1 MKMKQLP
8 PITGP
13 NQVIVKADELASL
26 LEVKRRTIGNWD
38 ATGFITGLRQPGTQ
52 GRKGK
57 KFLRY
62 DLWEVLQALKGNA
75 A

>member
-1 MKMKQLP
+1 MVKQLP
-8 PITGP
+8 PVTGP

-38 ATGFITGLRQPGTQ
+38 ATGLITGLRPPGTQ
-52 GRKGK
+52 GKKGK
-57 KFLRY
+57 SFLRY
-62 DLWEVLQALKGNA
+62 DLWEVLQALKGRA